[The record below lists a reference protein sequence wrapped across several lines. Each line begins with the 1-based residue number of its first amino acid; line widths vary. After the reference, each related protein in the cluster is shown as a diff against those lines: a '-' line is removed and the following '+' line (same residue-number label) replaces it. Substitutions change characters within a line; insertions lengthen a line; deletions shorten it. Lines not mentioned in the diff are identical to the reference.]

1 MDGRMR
7 RRAKDGRRAPER
19 AAGSQSAT
27 GSHGAENPVGGKW
40 LTRGTDGRLT
50 LFALG
55 SGELLRWTESRPGG
69 PDWNGPEHLPVPPH
83 LSHLTIAQGAN
94 GYLHFL
100 AHRVRQAAG
109 GRTVTDLMYSMQY
122 QSGRPLNEWRAIG
135 NPYKADDERNPRLG
149 FPTGAVD
156 GAGILHVFVR
166 NAGRGLHVRHEDKDG
181 KWRPWQDLRGS
192 ALHEGVTVGV
202 TSKGRI
208 GVLGPSEKPLHHW
221 QQPVQGGAFERQE
234 DLHVTVVPGTGVA
247 LETAED
253 QLTYYAAD
261 AYSPNLLAIRP
272 NGSVVPIGGAPGGGA
287 LSALRTVIDGQ
298 DCTVLVHRG
307 VGGTPVFGAFV
318 TNAEEWG
325 VEWAEVGRPCLG
337 DPATVLD
344 AHGRIVVAMLGT
356 DGVPRITRQVSESGL
371 SLGQWRDI

>member
-1 MDGRMR
+1 
-7 RRAKDGRRAPER
+7 
-19 AAGSQSAT
+19 
-27 GSHGAENPVGGKW
+27 VGGKF

-69 PDWNGPEHLPVPPH
+69 PDWNGPERFPLPPG
-83 LSHLTIAQGAN
+83 LSRLSLSQGVN
-94 GYLHFL
+94 GYVHFL
-100 AHRVRQAAG
+100 ARRTREDAE
-109 GRTVTDLMYSMQY
+109 GRTVTDLMHSTQY

-135 NPYKADDERNPRLG
+135 NPYKADDRRNPRLG
-149 FPTGAVD
+149 CPTGVVD
-156 GAGILHVFVR
+156 GAGTLHVFVR

-192 ALHEGVTVGV
+192 KLHEDVTVGV

-221 QQPVQGGAFERQE
+221 QQPIQGGPFERLE
-234 DLHVTVVPGTGVA
+234 DIHVTMVPGTGVA

-253 QLTYYAAD
+253 QLTFYVAD
-261 AYSPNLLAIRP
+261 ACSPSLLAIRP

-287 LSALRTVIDGQ
+287 PSALRTVVDGQ

-307 VGGTPVFGAFV
+307 ADGTPVFGAFV

-325 VEWAEVGRPCLG
+325 VQWAEVGLPCLG

-344 AHGRIVVAMLGT
+344 AHGRVVLAVLGT
-356 DGVPRITRQVSESGL
+356 DGIPRVARQSSESGL
-371 SLGQWRDI
+371 TLGQWRGI

>member
-1 MDGRMR
+1 MR
-7 RRAKDGRRAPER
+7 RRTKGPRRAPES
-19 AAGSQSAT
+19 AVHEPAG
-27 GSHGAENPVGGKW
+27 GPHRAENPVGGKW
-40 LTRGTDGRLT
+40 LSRGTDGRLAA
-50 LFALG
+50 FALAPG
-55 SGELLRWTESRPGG
+55 VLLRWTEARPGG
-69 PDWNGPEHLPVPPH
+69 PDWDGPESFPVPPG
-83 LSHLTIAQGAN
+83 LSHLSISQGAN

-100 AHRVRQAAG
+100 AHRTRQNAE
-109 GRTVTDLMYSMQY
+109 GRTTTDLMYSMQY

-135 NPYKADDERNPRLG
+135 NPYKAEDERHARLG
-149 FPTGAVD
+149 RPTGAVD
-156 GAGILHVFVR
+156 GAGTLHVFVR

-221 QQPVQGGAFERQE
+221 QQAVQGGAFERLE
-234 DLHVTVVPGTGVA
+234 DKHVTMVPGTGVA

-253 QLTYYAAD
+253 QLTFYVAD

-272 NGSVVPIGGAPGGGA
+272 NGSIVPIGGAPGGGA
-287 LSALRTVIDGQ
+287 LCALRTVIDGQ

-325 VEWAEVGRPCLG
+325 VQWADVGRPCLG

-356 DGVPRITRQVSESGL
+356 DGIPRVTRQSSESGL
-371 SLGQWRDI
+371 TLGQWRGI